1 MMKSQI
7 SSLLPL
13 SVVGTEWYRNGVGM
27 RKDHFLELGSILHLR
42 SVQRK
47 CFSFLSRKG
56 EWLLDFW
63 HLKTGMGITEDEKK
77 WTLLTP
83 EFFQSLAPFIFI
95 FLFLRQIEACGN
107 SALYLMWPCP
117 RYFRKIMMVT
127 AIFRKYTIKTGLPA
141 LERRTN

>member
-1 MMKSQI
+1 
-7 SSLLPL
+7 
-13 SVVGTEWYRNGVGM
+13 M

-77 WTLLTP
+77 MNFTDSRIFP
-83 EFFQSLAPFIFI
+83 ELGTIYIYIPLSEANRS
-95 FLFLRQIEACGN
+95 LRQ
-107 SALYLMWPCP
+107 
-117 RYFRKIMMVT
+117 
-127 AIFRKYTIKTGLPA
+127 
-141 LERRTN
+141 